1 MRRGGFSSFTKT
13 GRNIDLGRRLGESMA
28 RSYNKNDSH
37 RENQKTYYEYT
48 ITDTKIEILEGMSK
62 DKDGNWIKDNLV
74 LMVAADNKTNIYKG
88 TPEIWISKHILEDAW
103 SRQTIIRT
111 ITDALPK
118 HLQGNVWLV
127 NGNQIL
133 VTEDYDGYILLALL
147 IIVVICIVY

>member
-1 MRRGGFSSFTKT
+1 MYRGGFSSFTKT

-28 RSYNKNDSH
+28 RSHNKSDSH
-37 RENQKTYYEYT
+37 REKPKTYYEYT
-48 ITDTKIEILEGMSK
+48 ITETKIEILEGMSK
-62 DKDGNWIKDNLV
+62 DKSNLV
-74 LMVAADNKTNIYKG
+74 LMVAADNETNKYKG

-103 SRQTIIRT
+103 AQQTIIRT

-127 NGNQIL
+127 NGNQVL

-147 IIVVICIVY
+147 IIVVIYIVF

>member
-1 MRRGGFSSFTKT
+1 MYRGGFSSFTKT

-28 RSYNKNDSH
+28 RSHNKSSR
-37 RENQKTYYEYT
+37 REESKTYYEYT
-48 ITDTKIEILEGMSK
+48 ITDTKIEILEGISK
-62 DKDGNWIKDNLV
+62 DKSNLV
-74 LMVAADNKTNIYKG
+74 LMVAADNETNKYKG

-127 NGNQIL
+127 NGNQVL

-147 IIVVICIVY
+147 IIVVIYIVY